1 MKKLMIAAATF
12 AAALTS
18 NISHAE
24 SIDVTSWTWNPGMV
38 VGDVRN
44 LTPAS
49 PNYLALDNL
58 GIGRLQLTG
67 TSSFNM
73 PVDLF
78 SYCIDLY
85 TPMSTGTYTYV
96 TGSTLVPDASRRD
109 MLGAL
114 LSNSAGLLAGATGN
128 QATVISAATQM
139 AVWEIV
145 YETASY
151 PFNVTGGD
159 FRVGNFQAGAGD
171 ANMAATQSLAN
182 TYLSNTTGGQWQ
194 IPAGSQLRYL
204 FGDNVRQSQVYVAA
218 VPEPAT
224 WGMMILG
231 FGLLGGLLRRGY
243 KAVKAQLLLRW
254 TPALPA
260 A

>member
-1 MKKLMIAAATF
+1 MKKLMIAAATL
-12 AAALTS
+12 AAVLTS
-18 NISHAE
+18 TAANAE
-24 SIDVTSWTWNPGMV
+24 SINVTNWTWNPGMV

-44 LTPAS
+44 QTPAA
-49 PNYLALDNL
+49 PNYLALNNL
-58 GIGRLQLTG
+58 GIGQFQLTG

-96 TGSTLVPDASRRD
+96 TGSTLIPDASRRD

-114 LSNSAGLLAGATGN
+114 LSNTSSLLAGATGN
-128 QATVISAATQM
+128 QATIISAATQM

-145 YETASY
+145 YETSTF

-159 FRVGNFQAGAGD
+159 FRVGNFQGGAGD
-171 ANMAATQSLAN
+171 ANMSASQSLAN
-182 TYLSNTTGGQWQ
+182 TYLSNTTSGQWQ
-194 IPAGSQLRYL
+194 LAGNSQLRYL
-204 FGDNVRQSQVYVAA
+204 FGEGVRQSQVYVAA
-218 VPEPAT
+218 VPEPAS

-243 KAVKAQLLLRW
+243 KAVKAQLRLRW
-254 TPALPA
+254 MPALPA